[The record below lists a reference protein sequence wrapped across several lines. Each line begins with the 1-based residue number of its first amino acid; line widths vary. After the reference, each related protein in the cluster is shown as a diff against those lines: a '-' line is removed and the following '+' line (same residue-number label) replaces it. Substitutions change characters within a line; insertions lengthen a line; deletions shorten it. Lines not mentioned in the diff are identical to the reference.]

1 MFRSSSLPAC
11 LFVGVCALIGSVMMG
26 HLIGIWTFV
35 RCVAGEWIL
44 RNVVHIFPRA
54 TFQRRAC
61 KKAYRTYIETVDE
74 REKEL
79 GGFDP

>member
-1 MFRSSSLPAC
+1 MLAC
-11 LFVGVCALIGSVMMG
+11 LFRGYALDGCLYDTQLVK
-26 HLIGIWTFV
+26 IWTFV
-35 RCVAGEWIL
+35 RCLAGEWIL
-44 RNVVHIFPRA
+44 RNVVQVFPRT

-61 KKAYRTYIETVDE
+61 NRAYIKIVEA

>member
-1 MFRSSSLPAC
+1 MLAC
-11 LFVGVCALIGSVMMG
+11 LFGYGPLMG
-26 HLIGIWTFV
+26 ACMIAQLVEIWTCV

-44 RNVVHIFPRA
+44 RNVVHIFPRK

-61 KKAYRTYIETVDE
+61 KKAYKTYIKIVEA